1 MKIKT
6 IKKDD
11 EPISMKQAQ
20 AFIGGYVTV
29 VKLIDGKKMI
39 VMEDALIK
47 TPRPPINIEASK
59 ILNKSGTYAFMKDVL
74 GNAIIVNKDVNK
86 GWYIWDN

>member
-1 MKIKT
+1 MKTKT

-11 EPISMKQAQ
+11 EPISIKQAQ

-29 VKLIDGKKMI
+29 VKLVDGKKMI

-47 TPRPPINIEASK
+47 TPRPPINVEASK
-59 ILNKSGTYAFMKDVL
+59 ILNKSGTYALIQDVL
-74 GNAIIVNKDVNK
+74 GNAIVIEKDVKK
-86 GWYIWDN
+86 GWYV